1 MNLVEKLVRVL
12 APNDCLVCGSEGS
25 ILCRACS
32 MEYIKSPPSR
42 CPHCLKLT
50 ISSSLCQNSKSVF
63 RLSHIWVSSDYD
75 GVAKSIL
82 QSLKTNG
89 VIEAAE
95 IIAELIAGTLPYLPP
110 ETIVVPV
117 PTTTRHRRVR
127 GFDHTALIAKKVAAI
142 KGLSYEPLLGRVD
155 QVRQT
160 GSGRQARLRQLDGK
174 MYAVKPKY
182 VKGHSLLIIDDVFTT
197 GSTLRE
203 AARALKQ
210 AEAKHVSAAV
220 FSQKV
225 I

>member
-1 MNLVEKLVRVL
+1 MNFVEKLVRVL

-25 ILCRACS
+25 ILCQACS
-32 MEYIKSPPSR
+32 MEYIKTPPSR

-50 ISSSLCQNSKSVF
+50 ISSSLCQNSKSAF
-63 RLSHIWVSSDYD
+63 KLKHIWVSSDYE
-75 GVAKSIL
+75 GVAKSML
-82 QSLKTNG
+82 QFLKTNG
-89 VIEAAE
+89 VMEAAE
-95 IIAELIAGTLPYLPP
+95 IIAELIADTLPYLPP

-117 PTTTRHRRVR
+117 PTTTQHRRVR

-142 KGLSYEPLLGRVD
+142 KGLSYDPLLGRVD

-160 GSGRQARLRQLDGK
+160 GSGRQARLRQIDGK
-174 MYAVKPKY
+174 MYTVKPQY
-182 VKGHSLLIIDDVFTT
+182 VKGQDFLVVDDVFTT

-210 AEAKHVSAAV
+210 AEAKTISAAV
-220 FSQKV
+220 FAQKV